1 MGVAE
6 AIAVGESPSR
16 RERKKQELQNR
27 ILETAQELFEQK
39 GVSATTVAEICLG
52 AASLALAAFV
62 FFETAGYDSIAA
74 LAPEL
79 FAGILAVCGL
89 LLFVPQAGRKA
100 SDVVLRQQILPAA
113 IALGIGLV
121 ILAVEPAGFELPAFI
136 LFILIARL
144 LGDPLSIRLVVTAI
158 VFTAAIRL
166 VFGVLLG
173 VPLPSITG

>member
-1 MGVAE
+1 MPRASG
-6 AIAVGESPSR
+6 SR
-16 RERKKQELQNR
+16 LP
-27 ILETAQELFEQK
+27 
-39 GVSATTVAEICLG
+39 EICLG

-62 FFETAGYDSIAA
+62 FFETSGYDSIAA

-89 LLFVPQAGRKA
+89 LLFVPQAGRKT
-100 SDVVLRQQILPAA
+100 SEIVLRQQVLPAA

-136 LFILIARL
+136 LFIVIARL